1 MPLYPQPKGWIV
13 LRAHYNLTNTNK
25 ICVATQRNKQPSN
38 KNLYNPLYFYN
49 PMENKHNL
57 EEGQI
62 VSCTVEKI
70 LGTTVFVKID
80 GNGEG
85 TITTSEISPGRIRNL
100 RDYVVPGKNIV
111 CKILKIHGDK
121 IYLSLR
127 RVKQTEKKELL
138 DKISKERSYR
148 AILKTVLKEK
158 ADETIN
164 KITES
169 HTIFDFF
176 TELKEDPKL
185 IEKLTNKSDSEKILS
200 ILETKKEKAKE
211 LKKTFHLSSNEGN
224 GITTIKSIL
233 KEACKNSTCQISY
246 IAAGKYRLTR
256 KGDDFKELKTDV
268 NQVLETIEKQ
278 AKKQNAVFSIE
289 KN

>member
-1 MPLYPQPKGWIV
+1 MQ
-13 LRAHYNLTNTNK
+13 NN
-25 ICVATQRNKQPSN
+25 
-38 KNLYNPLYFYN
+38 
-49 PMENKHNL
+49 HNL

-62 VSCTVEKI
+62 VPCTVDKI
-70 LGTTVFVKID
+70 IGTTVFVKID

-111 CKILKIHGDK
+111 CKILKIQGDK

-127 RVKQTEKKELL
+127 RVKQSEKKLLL
-138 DKISKERSYR
+138 DKISKERSYK

-158 ADETIN
+158 ADETIE

-176 TELKEDPKL
+176 NELKENQKL
-185 IEKLTNKSDSEKILS
+185 IDKYATKEDAKKILA
-200 ILETKKEKAKE
+200 ILEAKKEKAKE
-211 LKKTFHLSSNEGN
+211 IKKTFHLSSNQGN
-224 GITTIKSIL
+224 GITIIKSIL
-233 KEACKNSTCQISY
+233 NDACKNSNCQINY

-278 AKKQNAVFSIE
+278 AKKQHAEFAVE